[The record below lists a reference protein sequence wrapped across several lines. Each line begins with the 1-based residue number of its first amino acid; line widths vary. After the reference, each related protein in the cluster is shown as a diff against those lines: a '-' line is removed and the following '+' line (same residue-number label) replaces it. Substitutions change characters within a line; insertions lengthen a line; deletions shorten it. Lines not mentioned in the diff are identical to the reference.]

1 MWLLNVKVKHQIQ
14 ITGNV
19 IIILVGKLVNL
30 SLLYWN
36 FCVDY
41 SCLQNIIIK
50 ALLFVSLCD
59 VKRIKNKLDK
69 DLHLLVFF

>member
-1 MWLLNVKVKHQIQ
+1 MLNVKVKHQIQ
-14 ITGNV
+14 INV

-30 SLLYWN
+30 SLLCWN
-36 FCVDY
+36 FSVDY

>member
-1 MWLLNVKVKHQIQ
+1 MLNVKVKHQIQ
-14 ITGNV
+14 INV

-30 SLLYWN
+30 SLLCWN

-41 SCLQNIIIK
+41 SCLQNMIIK

>member
-1 MWLLNVKVKHQIQ
+1 MLNVKVKHQIQ
-14 ITGNV
+14 INV

-59 VKRIKNKLDK
+59 VNRIKNKLDK

>member
-1 MWLLNVKVKHQIQ
+1 MLNVKVKHQIQ

-59 VKRIKNKLDK
+59 VNRIKNKLDK

>member
-1 MWLLNVKVKHQIQ
+1 MLNVKVKHQIQ

-59 VKRIKNKLDK
+59 VKRIKNKSDK

>member
-1 MWLLNVKVKHQIQ
+1 MWMLNVKVKHQIQ
-14 ITGNV
+14 INV

>member
-1 MWLLNVKVKHQIQ
+1 MRLLNVKVKHQIQ
-14 ITGNV
+14 TNV

-59 VKRIKNKLDK
+59 VKRIKNKSDK